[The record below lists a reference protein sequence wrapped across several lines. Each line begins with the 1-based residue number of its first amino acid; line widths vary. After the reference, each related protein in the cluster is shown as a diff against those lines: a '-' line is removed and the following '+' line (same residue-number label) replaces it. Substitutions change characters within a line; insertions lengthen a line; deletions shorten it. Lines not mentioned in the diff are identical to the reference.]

1 LLTTAPA
8 LTIVAPGAA
17 RATTAMPPAGAL
29 QFAILR
35 GDSSIGQHNV
45 QLRQDGAVWT
55 ATINVE
61 IAVSIGPVVVYRYK
75 LAAKE
80 TWKDGRFEAFESDT
94 NDDGTK
100 LWVRARRE
108 SEGVVAEAS
117 GVTRVVMSADAI
129 PMTHWNRQC
138 MRAPLFA
145 AKDGKPA
152 RPNVRP
158 RGEETISLGNGRA
171 IKAERY
177 TLTGDIALDD
187 WYDEAGSWASMRT
200 VGRDGSVITYRR
212 SA

>member
-1 LLTTAPA
+1 MPSGL
-8 LTIVAPGAA
+8 IRAA
-17 RATTAMPPAGAL
+17 GTMPPVGVL
-29 QFAILR
+29 QFAIIR
-35 GDSSIGQHNV
+35 GDSPIGQHSV
-45 QLRQDGAVWT
+45 QLRQDGATWT

-75 LAAKE
+75 LAATE
-80 TWKDGRFEAFESDT
+80 TWQDDRFATFESDT
-94 NDDGTK
+94 NDDGTR

-108 SEGVVAEAS
+108 VDGVVVEAS
-117 GVTRVVMSADAI
+117 GAARAVLAADAI

-152 RPNVRP
+152 RPNVQP
-158 RGEETISLGNGRA
+158 RGEETITLGNGRA

-187 WYDEAGSWASMRT
+187 WYDQAGAWASMRT

-212 SA
+212 AA